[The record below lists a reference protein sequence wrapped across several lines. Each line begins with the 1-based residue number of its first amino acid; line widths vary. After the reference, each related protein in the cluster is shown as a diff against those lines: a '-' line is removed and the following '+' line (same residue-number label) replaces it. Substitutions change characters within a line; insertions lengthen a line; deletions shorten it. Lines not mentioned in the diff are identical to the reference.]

1 MRYLWLLFPL
11 LLGAFDALP
20 EHLPFYKLSTEKT
33 LQKNYKSHIEPHY
46 TRGIDGSFVGEN
58 KIKIVYKLFPV
69 SKEKGSIVISSGRTE
84 SMVKYKELIYDLNH
98 NGYSVYILDHRG
110 QGFSGRM
117 VADNQM
123 GYVDVFDNYAHDL
136 HHFIVKKVKTR
147 KPKHLF
153 LLGHSMGGAI
163 AARTLELYD
172 DGFEAAVLSSPMLQP
187 NLYTPNTSH
196 LICNLME
203 LKNKKE
209 VYAPGQVSYDKGEHL
224 FKKNLL
230 THSKLRFDIS
240 EAESLEHSKTKLG
253 GPSVGWI
260 QQACLGSDKTVKE
273 ASKITIPLLILRGS
287 ADEIVNPDAEDVFC
301 KNVSGTCSGYEIKG
315 AWHELLVEKDS
326 YRVEV
331 VSALLTFFGGAYK

>member
-1 MRYLWLLFPL
+1 MQYLWLLFPL
-11 LLGAFDALP
+11 LLGAFEALP
-20 EHLPFYKLSTEKT
+20 EHLPFYELSTEKT

-46 TRGIDGSFVGEN
+46 TRGKGGYFIGEN

-69 SKEKGSIVISSGRTE
+69 AKEKGSIVISSGRTE

-117 VADNQM
+117 VADVQM
-123 GYVDVFDNYAHDL
+123 GYVDAFDNYAHDL

-187 NLYTPNTSH
+187 NLYTRNTSH

-203 LKNKKE
+203 LKDEKE
-209 VYAPGQVSYDKGEHL
+209 VYAPGQVSYDKSEHP
-224 FKKNLL
+224 FEKNLL
-230 THSKLRFDIS
+230 THSEIRFNIS
-240 EAESLEHSKTKLG
+240 KTESLEHPLTRLG

-260 QQACLGSDKTVKE
+260 QQACLGSEKAVTE

-287 ADEIVNPDAEDVFC
+287 EDEIVNPNAEDVFC
-301 KNVSGTCSGYEIKG
+301 KNVSGTCTGYEIKG

-326 YRVEV
+326 YRLEV
-331 VSALLTFFGGAYK
+331 ISALLTFFAVIHK